1 MAMATDDPFSDRLS
15 DYLDGEDLS
24 PTERTEIQAHLA
36 TCVTCQTTLAELS
49 TVVVRAQSLPD
60 RSPAADL
67 WPGVSERLFGR
78 TDDVAPAPA
87 TLPLTRR
94 AYRRFSFTLPQLVAA
109 GLALMLLSG
118 GLVWV
123 ARLGDPRASLPSAV
137 AQVAPDEAPPASP
150 AMPPVEDAEPAS
162 ALSRVAFAD
171 PSYDQAVADLEK
183 MLDTNRRRLDPETVR
198 ILEANL
204 QTIDQAI
211 EQSRKALRSDPA
223 NVYLNNHFA
232 ASRNRKIA
240 LLRRASALAMAPDSV
255 GGS

>member
-1 MAMATDDPFSDRLS
+1 MVTMATEDPFNDRLS

-24 PTERTEIQAHLA
+24 PAERAEIEAHLA
-36 TCVTCQTTLAELS
+36 TCATCETTLAELA
-49 TVVVRAQSLPD
+49 TVAARARSLPD
-60 RSPAADL
+60 RAPVADL
-67 WPGVSERLFGR
+67 WAGVSQRL
-78 TDDVAPAPA
+78 TPASTVRPFTRPA
-87 TLPLTRR
+87 H
-94 AYRRFSFTLPQLVAA
+94 RRFSFTLPQLVAA

-118 GLVWV
+118 GMVWV
-123 ARLGDPRASLPSAV
+123 ARLGDPRTSLPPAV
-137 AQVAPDEAPPASP
+137 AQVGPDEAALAS
-150 AMPPVEDAEPAS
+150 AATEDAEPAS

-171 PSYDQAVADLEK
+171 PNYDQAVADLEK
-183 MLDTNRRRLDPETVR
+183 MLAANRARLDPETVR

-211 EQSRKALRSDPA
+211 EQSRKALRADPA

-240 LLRRASALAMAPDSV
+240 LLRRASALAMTQDAV